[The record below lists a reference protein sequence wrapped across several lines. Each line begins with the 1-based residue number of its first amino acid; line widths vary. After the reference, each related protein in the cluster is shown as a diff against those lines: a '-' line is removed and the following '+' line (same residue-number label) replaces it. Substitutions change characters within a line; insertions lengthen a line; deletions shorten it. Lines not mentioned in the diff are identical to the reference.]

1 MQIKIRQPVTVDV
14 TPSGDNLSFTIRFV
28 SRDKHEAAVV
38 VPRELLADLT
48 SQLQA
53 IGDDAV
59 DVPDVPD
66 DEKRN
71 FLLRALSGI
80 DRAA

>member
-1 MQIKIRQPVTVDV
+1 MQIKIRQPMTVDV
-14 TPSGDNLSFTIRFV
+14 TPSGDNSSFTIRFI

-53 IGDDAV
+53 IGEEV
-59 DVPDVPD
+59 SPPPD
-66 DEKRN
+66 EEMRGR
-71 FLLRALSGI
+71 LLRALSGV

>member
-1 MQIKIRQPVTVDV
+1 MQIKIRQPMTVDV
-14 TPSGDNLSFTIRFV
+14 TPSGDNSSFTIRFI

-38 VPRELLADLT
+38 VSRELLADLT

-53 IGDDAV
+53 IGDEAPPP
-59 DVPDVPD
+59 PD
-66 DEKRN
+66 EEMQNR
-71 FLLRALSGI
+71 LLRALGGI

>member
-1 MQIKIRQPVTVDV
+1 MQIKIRQPMTVDV
-14 TPSGDNLSFTIRFV
+14 TPSGDNSSFTIRFI
-28 SRDKHEAAVV
+28 SNDKHEAAVV

-53 IGDDAV
+53 IGDETAPP
-59 DVPDVPD
+59 PD
-66 DEKRN
+66 EEMRN
-71 FLLRALSGI
+71 RLLRALSGV

>member
-1 MQIKIRQPVTVDV
+1 MQIKIRQPMSVDV
-14 TPSGDNLSFTIRFV
+14 TPSGDNSSFIIRFV

-38 VPRELLADLT
+38 VSRELLADLT

-53 IGDDAV
+53 IGGEASDA
-59 DVPDVPD
+59 PD
-66 DEKRN
+66 DEKRD